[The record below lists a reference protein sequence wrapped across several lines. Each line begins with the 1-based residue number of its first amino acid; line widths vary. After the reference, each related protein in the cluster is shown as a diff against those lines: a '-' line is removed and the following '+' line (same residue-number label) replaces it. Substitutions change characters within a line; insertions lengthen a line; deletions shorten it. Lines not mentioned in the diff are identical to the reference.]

1 MENKEK
7 TNLSEQA
14 QDIKANDKDNKATE
28 KQVNKDEKR
37 CEEKGRDE
45 KQDLSKEIENL
56 KAELIK
62 AEKEKDEY
70 KDKWMRNVAE
80 FDNYKKRNAKLWQD
94 AFNEGKAD
102 VIVKIL
108 PVGDNL
114 DIALNLNLDEKTA
127 EGIRLI
133 KKKFLDV
140 LKSMGVEEVNPE
152 GQPFDPNIA
161 EAIMQVEKEE
171 GEESDIVK
179 QVFEKGYK
187 MQDKIIRYA
196 KCSVIK

>member
-14 QDIKANDKDNKATE
+14 QDMKANDKDNKATE

-37 CEEKGRDE
+37 CEEKRSGE
-45 KQDLSKEIENL
+45 KQGLSKEIENL

-171 GEESDIVK
+171 GEESDTVK